1 MREKMNPLITKTIN
15 NFGNL
20 NQMKFRMTLN
30 LQLVSFLIAS
40 KKHRC
45 HDWYFSDYLECIKGE
60 VLILFHSQLKLK
72 KKKRFT
78 HHQYKRENFKFLL
91 LCTRFLGNL
100 KFTSHLTLILKV
112 TWQPGGQSDIVWCYF
127 GLQI

>member
-45 HDWYFSDYLECIKGE
+45 HDWYFGDYLECIKGE
-60 VLILFHSQLKLK
+60 VLILFHSQLKFK
-72 KKKRFT
+72 KKKDSRIINIKGKT
-78 HHQYKRENFKFLL
+78 SNFSSCVQDFWE
-91 LCTRFLGNL
+91 
-100 KFTSHLTLILKV
+100 I
-112 TWQPGGQSDIVWCYF
+112 
-127 GLQI
+127 

>member
-72 KKKRFT
+72 KKKDSRIINIKGKT
-78 HHQYKRENFKFLL
+78 SNFSSCVQDFWE
-91 LCTRFLGNL
+91 
-100 KFTSHLTLILKV
+100 I
-112 TWQPGGQSDIVWCYF
+112 
-127 GLQI
+127 